1 MNLRIV
7 PLLAV
12 AALAACQHNSP
23 NSTMYPG
30 SASAST
36 AGDGNGRRGPGGRGD
51 EMLLRGIT
59 LSSDQQQR
67 VDAIRSRYRAQMEQM
82 RQQSGGDRTAMRD
95 QMRST
100 MEKQMAEIRAV
111 LTDDQQRQFDQNVA
125 EMRSRRGR
133 EQ

>member
-1 MNLRIV
+1 MTFRLVPIV
-7 PLLAV
+7 AV
-12 AALAACQHNSP
+12 ALLAACSHNNP
-23 NSTMYPG
+23 NSTLYPG

-36 AGDGNGRRGPGGRGD
+36 SGDGGGRRGPGGRGD

-67 VDAIRSRYRAQMEQM
+67 VEAIRSRYRSQMEQM

-100 MEKQMAEIRAV
+100 MEKQMSEIRAV

-125 EMRSRRGR
+125 EMRARRGGQR
-133 EQ
+133 